1 MKLCKLCLFR
11 EAIKN
16 IGKFSFRNTENIENN
31 DYCECCASE
40 INYYFNNHTKDKDE
54 DVALADYKAYNE
66 LREKLEDEFLQNGMI
81 LADSPLFDDDDIDQL
96 HSQIKRIGSNVL
108 HITEEGLELPQFQF
122 NDSEIKL
129 LLPLL
134 IFMVKNIRFDQTNY
148 YQFNVGNRQ
157 CHFSIIN
164 NNEFI
169 LFKNISIKKNGEKH
183 LKVSSDIQ
191 NNGCN
196 CNMCI
201 TEKNWKTFLNYYKLN
216 IQWQTNINQGS
227 YTKNVEKFI
236 DLFS

>member
-16 IGKFSFRNTENIENN
+16 IGKFSFRNTENIESNE
-31 DYCECCASE
+31 YCECCASE
-40 INYYFNNHTKDKDE
+40 ISYYFNNHSLGKDE
-54 DVALADYKAYNE
+54 DIVQADYKAYNE

-81 LADSPLFDDDDIDQL
+81 LADSPLFNDEDIDQL

-108 HITEEGLELPQFQF
+108 RITEEGLELPQFQF

-148 YQFNVGNRQ
+148 YQFNVGNKQ
-157 CHFSIIN
+157 CHFSVIN
-164 NNEFI
+164 NKEFVI
-169 LFKNISIKKNGEKH
+169 FKNISVKKADNKHSLNEK
-183 LKVSSDIQ
+183 
-191 NNGCN
+191 NNCN
-196 CNMCI
+196 CNKCI
-201 TEKNWKTFLNYYKLN
+201 AEKNWKTFLNYYKLN

-227 YTKNVEKFI
+227 YTKAVEKFI
-236 DLFS
+236 NLFS